1 MEMKTYLA
9 DTFKFNET
17 ANERV
22 ITKINELPD
31 KNESIRLISHMINC
45 HHKWMA
51 GIKEEDTSKMD
62 WWEPVY
68 PYEELSPRW
77 HKCIGIWLD
86 YLEGMNDEM
95 LRQEI
100 VFKNFD
106 GGMWTVK
113 PQDIALQLNY
123 HSIHHR
129 AQIQQIIRAQGVKPD
144 FVDYIRGRF
153 RKVTA

>member
-1 MEMKTYLA
+1 
-9 DTFKFNET
+9 
-17 ANERV
+17 
-22 ITKINELPD
+22 
-31 KNESIRLISHMINC
+31 
-45 HHKWMA
+45 MA

-77 HKCIGIWLD
+77 HKCISIWLD